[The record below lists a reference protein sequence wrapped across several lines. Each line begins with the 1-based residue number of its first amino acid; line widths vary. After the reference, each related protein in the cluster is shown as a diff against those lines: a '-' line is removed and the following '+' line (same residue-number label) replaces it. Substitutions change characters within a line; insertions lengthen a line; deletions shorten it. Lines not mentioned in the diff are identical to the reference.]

1 MLAATPST
9 LQQQR
14 FESVWG
20 VDALIFQS
28 LIVLQGR
35 KGPQEQTVEVVGGQ
49 HRRDYHGKVVENKLR
64 DGVNLE
70 RLLRTATDDAA
81 NLASMHAHLGLA
93 TAVESLVQLQ
103 VWMTPLFLAG
113 ADGLVTCLASVIY
126 IYKYI

>member
-9 LQQQR
+9 LQQPR

-28 LIVLQGR
+28 LIVLQGG
-35 KGPQEQTVEVVGGQ
+35 KGPQEQRVEVVGGQ
-49 HRRDYHGKVVENKLR
+49 HRDYHHKVVECKLR
-64 DGVNLE
+64 DGVNLG

-81 NLASMHAHLGLA
+81 NLASMHAQLGLA

-103 VWMTPLFLAG
+103 VWMTPVFLPG
-113 ADGLVTCLASVIY
+113 ADGLVTCLAMR
-126 IYKYI
+126 